1 MKNTTIFFCL
11 IFLSFFSFGQ
21 FNSDI
26 VNQEGK
32 LNANEFMLSQLQN
45 SNLVEFVTAP
55 IEMTLPKVGADL
67 WVSTQVS
74 SPNQKILNNV
84 FEVYYVVSPDNKS
97 WGNWQQLGV
106 NHDLFHKT
114 DNDVINLELVFVDV
128 SSKFIKFKI
137 ITSNVIDKTQFEYLK
152 YRIFN
157 FKDSNIDKGESL
169 KMAGAECSC
178 ALPAY
183 EDRSD
188 WNCPD
193 GDDAS
198 CDDGEIAYT
207 SVTHL
212 IVHHEAGSN
221 TEPAG
226 GWDDRVKS
234 IWTTHVYDNGWCD
247 IGYNWLIDHDGVI
260 YEGRGGGIN
269 VQGAHMCGANG
280 NTMGICVLGNM
291 ELISIPEDAKNS
303 LIKLLGWRCCLNDID
318 PLGESFHDD
327 DSPGSNLKNIAG
339 HKDGCSPG
347 YTACPGSNLYAEL
360 PDIRASVDDYM
371 SDCELVVGGV
381 ENDDP
386 CGAIELIVNTSCDE
400 ETYTIEDASESGITI
415 PTCDDPGNID
425 VWFKFIVPE
434 SGIVSVYT
442 ESIDIVGADLG
453 LAFYEQSPDC
463 EDIDDIECI
472 GNGNGYM
479 PFEED
484 IDLSDYACQ
493 ELLIRVWEYGVII
506 NEGDFKICLYADD
519 PECNPTTVDLE
530 SSVSASPSDVMSG
543 EEVTVTV
550 TVENTGDGDAG
561 STTVSYYIIEGEL
574 DCDDFDP
581 SDYDQEDDAS
591 VGSLDAGDEED
602 IEFTFDAPT
611 VTEETIYTI
620 VAYADS
626 EEDEDEDNEVNN
638 WSCDYITVNAVPPP
652 PLPDLESSV
661 SASPS
666 DVLSGE
672 EVTVTVTVENT
683 GDGDAGSTTVSYYI
697 IEGELDCDDFDPS
710 DYDQEDDASVGSLDA
725 GDEEDIEFTFDAP
738 AVDEETIYTI
748 VAYADSEEDEDEDN
762 EVNNWSCDYI
772 TVNAVPPPPLPDL
785 ESSVSASPSDV
796 LSGEEVTVTV
806 TVENTGDGDAGS
818 TTVSYYIIEG
828 ELDCDDFDPSD
839 YDQEDDASVGSL
851 GAGDEE
857 DIEFTFD
864 APAVDEETIY
874 TIVAYADSEEDE
886 DEDNEVN
893 NWSCDY
899 ITIIVNPLPDLESSL
914 SASPSEVLSGEEVTV
929 TITVENTG
937 DGDAGSTTVSYYI
950 IEGELDCDDFDP
962 SDYDQEDDAS
972 VGSLGAGD
980 EEDIEFTFDA
990 PAVDEAT
997 IYTIVA
1003 YADSEEDEDED
1014 NEVNN
1019 WSCDYITI
1027 IVTQLPD
1034 LESSVS
1040 ASPSDVMSGEEVTI
1054 IVTVENTGDGDAGST
1069 TVSYFIIP
1077 YELDCDDFDPSDHI
1091 QADDAPVGSL
1101 GAGDEEEIEFS
1112 FDAPAVD
1119 EETIYTIVAY
1129 ADSEEDEVE
1138 GNEVNNWSCDYLT
1151 IKPLIIE
1158 IETFNTLNI
1167 EVYPTLVDKE
1177 IFVISPSW
1185 QDVNISIINAV
1196 GQLVEPIITTENP
1209 NKLVLNVSN
1218 LASGA
1223 YILIFNNGVNVQSN
1237 KFVIMH

>member
-55 IEMTLPKVGADL
+55 IEITLPKVGADL

-114 DNDVINLELVFVDV
+114 DNDIINLELVFVDV

-386 CGAIELIVNTSCDE
+386 CDAIELIVNTSCDE

-519 PECNPTTVDLE
+519 PECNPPTVDLE

-725 GDEEDIEFTFDAP
+725 GDEEEIEFTFDAP
-738 AVDEETIYTI
+738 TVDEETIYTI

-772 TVNAVPPPPLPDL
+772 TVNPIPVEVPDL

-796 LSGEEVTVTV
+796 MSGEEVTVTV
-806 TVENTGDGDAGS
+806 TVENTGDGEAGS

-851 GAGDEE
+851 DAGDEE
-857 DIEFTFD
+857 EIEFTFD

-899 ITIIVNPLPDLESSL
+899 ITIIVTP
-914 SASPSEVLSGEEVTV
+914 
-929 TITVENTG
+929 
-937 DGDAGSTTVSYYI
+937 
-950 IEGELDCDDFDP
+950 
-962 SDYDQEDDAS
+962 
-972 VGSLGAGD
+972 
-980 EEDIEFTFDA
+980 
-990 PAVDEAT
+990 
-997 IYTIVA
+997 
-1003 YADSEEDEDED
+1003 
-1014 NEVNN
+1014 
-1019 WSCDYITI
+1019 
-1027 IVTQLPD
+1027 LPD

-1054 IVTVENTGDGDAGST
+1054 IVTVENTGDGDAGLT
-1069 TVSYFIIP
+1069 TVSYYIIEG
-1077 YELDCDDFDPSDHI
+1077 ELDCDDFDPSDYV
-1091 QADDAPVGSL
+1091 QTDDAPVGSL
-1101 GAGDEEEIEFS
+1101 DTGDEEEKEFT
-1112 FDAPAVD
+1112 FDAPVVD

-1209 NKLVLNVSN
+1209 NKLILNVSN

>member
-55 IEMTLPKVGADL
+55 IEITLPKVGADL

-114 DNDVINLELVFVDV
+114 DNDIINLELVFVDV

-157 FKDSNIDKGESL
+157 FKDSHIDKGESL

-386 CGAIELIVNTSCDE
+386 CDAIELIVNTSCDE

-519 PECNPTTVDLE
+519 PECNPPTVDLE

-591 VGSLDAGDEED
+591 VGSL
-602 IEFTFDAPT
+602 
-611 VTEETIYTI
+611 
-620 VAYADS
+620 
-626 EEDEDEDNEVNN
+626 
-638 WSCDYITVNAVPPP
+638 
-652 PLPDLESSV
+652 
-661 SASPS
+661 
-666 DVLSGE
+666 
-672 EVTVTVTVENT
+672 
-683 GDGDAGSTTVSYYI
+683 
-697 IEGELDCDDFDPS
+697 
-710 DYDQEDDASVGSLDA
+710 
-725 GDEEDIEFTFDAP
+725 
-738 AVDEETIYTI
+738 
-748 VAYADSEEDEDEDN
+748 
-762 EVNNWSCDYI
+762 
-772 TVNAVPPPPLPDL
+772 
-785 ESSVSASPSDV
+785 
-796 LSGEEVTVTV
+796 
-806 TVENTGDGDAGS
+806 
-818 TTVSYYIIEG
+818 
-828 ELDCDDFDPSD
+828 
-839 YDQEDDASVGSL
+839 

-857 DIEFTFD
+857 E
-864 APAVDEETIY
+864 
-874 TIVAYADSEEDE
+874 
-886 DEDNEVN
+886 
-893 NWSCDY
+893 
-899 ITIIVNPLPDLESSL
+899 
-914 SASPSEVLSGEEVTV
+914 
-929 TITVENTG
+929 
-937 DGDAGSTTVSYYI
+937 
-950 IEGELDCDDFDP
+950 
-962 SDYDQEDDAS
+962 
-972 VGSLGAGD
+972 
-980 EEDIEFTFDA
+980 IEFTFDA

-1027 IVTQLPD
+1027 IVTPLPD

-1054 IVTVENTGDGDAGST
+1054 IVTVENTGDGDAGLT
-1069 TVSYFIIP
+1069 TVSYYIIEG
-1077 YELDCDDFDPSDHI
+1077 ELDCDDFDPSDYV
-1091 QADDAPVGSL
+1091 QTDDAPVGSL
-1101 GAGDEEEIEFS
+1101 DTGDEEEKEFT
-1112 FDAPAVD
+1112 FDAPVVD

-1209 NKLVLNVSN
+1209 NKLILNVSN